1 MQTFKALTLAAGML
15 IAGAATAVTVKN
27 TSKADVTIGID
38 WGHQEKV
45 ETVPA
50 AKSVSFE
57 CKEGCGVTGPLGLLP
72 DGLRHR

>member
-15 IAGAATAVTVKN
+15 MAGAATKN
-27 TSKADVTIGID
+27 TSKSDVTIGID

-50 AKSVSFE
+50 AKSVFPVQ
-57 CKEGCGVTGPLGLLP
+57 GGLRRDRPLGLLP

>member
-1 MQTFKALTLAAGML
+1 MQTLKALTLAAAGMV

-27 TSKADVTIGID
+27 TSKSYATIGID
-38 WGHQEKV
+38 RGHQEKV

-57 CKEGCGVTGPLGLLP
+57 
-72 DGLRHR
+72 